1 MAAEYGIN
9 INVRTKDEQ
18 LVKLQKNLTA
28 ADRKVAS
35 LNKQLDN
42 LSKKTGK
49 GPGSGGPFSNAAIA
63 KTKELAEATK
73 LAQHNF
79 EKYTRGLLNS
89 ESANRKGITS
99 TRELATRMKDVAA
112 SVGITNEKFG
122 LFTAGFTKLNF
133 SAQIKS
139 LQRFNESAKITA
151 STFGAMGSKNVPG
164 VTGFSNT
171 DVSTLLNFAPAN
183 TINAIE
189 RYLDTLT
196 GVRKQLDISEKEY
209 KDVTGRIKEMNKALE
224 EQRNL
229 LRENT
234 KEGKISRQ
242 MRSEARDIRQRIAER
257 PGGRLR
263 RFIRGRTAE
272 DRRIRN
278 QVGSSALIGGAFP
291 LLFGQGLGASAGGF
305 TGGAGG
311 GLMGGQ
317 FGFALSLVGTQV
329 GAQFDKLAQS
339 AIELGKALR
348 NPIENIDLLIQKL
361 GAANTPFADTVA
373 TLKSLGLEA
382 VAAQQV
388 LDQFNNTF
396 GTNKKTLDSLSE
408 ESIRFEN
415 ELQKL
420 GTGMSLFIA
429 GPLTFFLEKI
439 NRALGFQ
446 TVSGLKTEA
455 QSQAVKEARAKANA
469 FNQPGGKKTGNP
481 ILDFLGPGLALFGES
496 FTKEGEL
503 RDRPEVKARAFEIF
517 EQEMNKIGLGG
528 TEGTRNFANEDLQK
542 LIKERRD
549 FELSTLESQLDIQQK
564 SLTFRN
570 EDLDV
575 LKKRIDLAKINEQ
588 ITVKEKNLSGLLTDE
603 ARNQVQFELDKL
615 NIQKQISEEL
625 LNQSIIMADPVKAA
639 LVDLNKEMEKF
650 NDARFQAV
658 EFAKAFES
666 AFENSFK
673 GIIKGTMTVQDAF
686 RSMFM
691 RIADHFLDMAAQ
703 MVSTQITKGI
713 LGLIAGSFGGGTE
726 NVFAG
731 FERGPTDPNTLTM
744 DSFKANGGPVKGG
757 RSYIVG
763 ERGPE
768 LFSPGVSGMITP
780 NNAFGGTTSVVVNVD
795 ASNSSVEGDESG
807 GEELGRLIGAA
818 VQAELIKERRPGGL
832 LG

>member
-1 MAAEYGIN
+1 MA
-9 INVRTKDEQ
+9 V
-18 LVKLQKNLTA
+18 
-28 ADRKVAS
+28 
-35 LNKQLDN
+35 
-42 LSKKTGK
+42 
-49 GPGSGGPFSNAAIA
+49 
-63 KTKELAEATK
+63 
-73 LAQHNF
+73 
-79 EKYTRGLLNS
+79 
-89 ESANRKGITS
+89 
-99 TRELATRMKDVAA
+99 
-112 SVGITNEKFG
+112 
-122 LFTAGFTKLNF
+122 
-133 SAQIKS
+133 
-139 LQRFNESAKITA
+139 
-151 STFGAMGSKNVPG
+151 
-164 VTGFSNT
+164 
-171 DVSTLLNFAPAN
+171 
-183 TINAIE
+183 
-189 RYLDTLT
+189 
-196 GVRKQLDISEKEY
+196 
-209 KDVTGRIKEMNKALE
+209 
-224 EQRNL
+224 
-229 LRENT
+229 
-234 KEGKISRQ
+234 
-242 MRSEARDIRQRIAER
+242 
-257 PGGRLR
+257 
-263 RFIRGRTAE
+263 
-272 DRRIRN
+272 
-278 QVGSSALIGGAFP
+278 
-291 LLFGQGLGASAGGF
+291 
-305 TGGAGG
+305 
-311 GLMGGQ
+311 
-317 FGFALSLVGTQV
+317 GFALSLVGTQV

-439 NRALGFQ
+439 NRALGFK

-481 ILDFLGPGLALFGES
+481 FLDFFGAGRDLFMES
-496 FTKEGEL
+496 FSKEGEF

-744 DSFKANGGPVKGG
+744 NSFANGGNPPVG
-757 RSYIVG
+757 RPSIVG

-768 LFSPGVSGMITP
+768 LFVP
-780 NNAFGGTTSVVVNVD
+780 NTAGTIIPNHAMVGSTSVVVNVD
-795 ASNSSVEGDESG
+795 ASGTSVEGDESG

-818 VQAELIKERRPGGL
+818 VQAELIKEKRPGGL